1 MALTLQIQGGELMKK
16 HFLINVAK
24 DIKQTIPILVLITF
38 VMLYLALSTQ
48 DSLWVRV
55 FEYYK

>member
-1 MALTLQIQGGELMKK
+1 MKK